1 MKLAQFKTSHADKQ
15 RLGLAVGDVVCD
27 VAELAQEVKA
37 AGGEPASWLLE
48 TNSTLDVIGRGES
61 ALSDINSLLGDQ
73 SHGGRSRAAGYSL
86 DQIEFLPA
94 TYPSKILAIGRNYVD
109 HAIEGG
115 AAPPAAPLLFNKLP
129 NSLSAHNAPIVLPGI
144 SEKVD
149 YEAELA
155 VVIGRRAKRI
165 NEPDALDYIFG
176 YTLINDVSARDLQF
190 GDGQWTRGKG
200 LDTFAPLGPFITT
213 RDEIAHVQ
221 ALKIEGRLNGEVMQT
236 SNTSKMIF
244 QVAYL
249 VSYLSQAITLEPGDV
264 IATGTPEG
272 VGVFRDPP
280 VLLKAGDVYEVEIEG
295 LGTLRNPVV
304 AAESGTDFSL
314 CSQS

>member
-1 MKLAQFKTSHADKQ
+1 M
-15 RLGLAVGDVVCD
+15 
-27 VAELAQEVKA
+27 
-37 AGGEPASWLLE
+37 
-48 TNSTLDVIGRGES
+48 
-61 ALSDINSLLGDQ
+61 
-73 SHGGRSRAAGYSL
+73 HG
-86 DQIEFLPA
+86 
-94 TYPSKILAIGRNYVD
+94 SKILAIGRNYVD

-115 AAPPAAPLLFNKLP
+115 AKPPEAPLLFNKLP

-144 SEKVD
+144 SQKVD

-155 VVIGRRAKRI
+155 VVIGRRAKQVS
-165 NEPDALDYIFG
+165 EAEGLEYIFG

-190 GDGQWTRGKG
+190 GDGQWTRGKS

-213 RDEIAHVQ
+213 RDEIAEVQ
-221 ALKIEGRLNGEVMQT
+221 ALKIEGRLNGEVMQS

-249 VSYLSQAITLEPGDV
+249 VSYLSQGITLEPGDV

-295 LGTLRNPVV
+295 LGVLRNPVV
-304 AAESGTDFSL
+304 AVKD
-314 CSQS
+314 

>member
-1 MKLAQFKTSHADKQ
+1 MKLAQFKTGDSDQQ
-15 RLGLAVGDVVCD
+15 RLGILVGDVVCD
-27 VAELAQEVKA
+27 VAELARAVKA
-37 AGGEPASWLLE
+37 AGGEPVSWLLE
-48 TNSTLDVIGRGES
+48 TNNTLDVIRRGES
-61 ALSDINSLLGDQ
+61 ALSQINALFGDSQ
-73 SHGGRSRAAGYSL
+73 SRAGRGQAAGYSL

-115 AAPPAAPLLFNKLP
+115 AAPPEAPLLFNKLP
-129 NSLSAHNAPIVLPGI
+129 NSLSAHNAPIVLPEI
-144 SEKVD
+144 SQKVD

-155 VVIGRRAKRI
+155 VVIGRRARRI
-165 NEPDALDYIFG
+165 SEADALDYVFG
-176 YTLINDVSARDLQF
+176 YTLIDDVSARDLQF

-213 RDEIAHVQ
+213 RDEIADVQ
-221 ALKIEGRLNGEVMQT
+221 ALKIEGRLNGEIMQT

-249 VSYLSQAITLEPGDV
+249 VSYLSQGLTLEPGDV

-272 VGVFRDPP
+272 VGIFRDPP

-304 AAESGTDFSL
+304 GAEG
-314 CSQS
+314 

>member
-1 MKLAQFKTSHADKQ
+1 MKLAQFRTKDSNKQ
-15 RLGLAVGDVVCD
+15 RLGWAVGDVVCD
-27 VAELAQEVKA
+27 VAELARAAKA
-37 AGGEPASWLLE
+37 AGSAPAAWLLKV
-48 TNSTLDVIGRGES
+48 NSSLDVIGRGAS
-61 ALSDINSLLGDQ
+61 ALKEISALLNHHPSSQ
-73 SHGGRSRAAGYSL
+73 APTIATGYSV
-86 DQIEFLPA
+86 DEIHFLPA
-94 TYPSKILAIGRNYVD
+94 VYPSKILAIGRNYAD

-129 NSLSAHNAPIVLPGI
+129 NSLSAHNAPILLPDI
-144 SEKVD
+144 SQKVD

-155 VVIGRRAKRI
+155 VVIGRRASRVS
-165 NEPDALDYIFG
+165 EAEALDHVFG

-213 RDEIAHVQ
+213 RDEIAEVQ
-221 ALKIEGRLNGEVMQT
+221 TLKIEGRLNGEVMQS

-244 QVAYL
+244 PIAYL
-249 VSYLSQAITLEPGDV
+249 VSYLSQGMTLEPGDV

-272 VGVFRDPP
+272 VGIFRTPP
-280 VLLKAGDVYEVEIEG
+280 VLLKVGDVYEVEVEG

-304 AAESGTDFSL
+304 AEG
-314 CSQS
+314 

>member
-1 MKLAQFKTSHADKQ
+1 MKLGQFKTRDSDKQ
-15 RLGLAVGDVVCD
+15 RLGISVGDVVYD
-27 VAELAQEVKA
+27 VAELARAVKA

-48 TNSTLDVIGRGES
+48 TNNTVDVIGRGES
-61 ALSDINSLLGDQ
+61 ALSEINALLGD
-73 SHGGRSRAAGYSL
+73 RSRSGQGQAAGYSL

-115 AAPPAAPLLFNKLP
+115 AAPPPAPLLFNKLP
-129 NSLSAHNAPIVLPGI
+129 NSLSAHNAPIVLPDI
-144 SEKVD
+144 SQKVD

-155 VVIGRRAKRI
+155 VVIGRQARRVSEA
-165 NEPDALDYIFG
+165 EALDYVFG

-213 RDEIAHVQ
+213 RDEIADVQ

-236 SNTSKMIF
+236 SNTGKMIF
-244 QVAYL
+244 QVGYL

-304 AAESGTDFSL
+304 AAE
-314 CSQS
+314 